1 MDEYPGYQIPQEKIY
16 CEENHSKEKYCL
28 YNIYSIALYIKEK

>member
-16 CEENHSKEKYCL
+16 YEENHSKEKYCL
-28 YNIYSIALYIKEK
+28 CNIYSIALNIKEK